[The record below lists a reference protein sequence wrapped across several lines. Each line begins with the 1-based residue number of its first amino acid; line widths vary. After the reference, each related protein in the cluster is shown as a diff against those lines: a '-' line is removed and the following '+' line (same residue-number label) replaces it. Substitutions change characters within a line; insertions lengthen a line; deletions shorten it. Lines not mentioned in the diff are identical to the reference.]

1 MQNMYHEAIQTL
13 KSGGV
18 LLYPSDTIWGLGCDV
33 RNEQAIE
40 RILELKNR
48 PVNKGL
54 ILLISKMEQ
63 LSEYVEQVPEI
74 AWDLVEFAEDPLTV
88 IYPKGKNV
96 SPLLLGPEGSIAIRL
111 LKDEFCKGLVYRYQR
126 GIVSTSAN
134 LSGEP
139 SPLNFAGIA
148 PSIVAGVAGI
158 LKNPAG
164 EGAVKKASKIVQ
176 LGLHGDYKLIRGEH
190 ERRDGD
196 CSGSYFLK
204 NRCSS

>member
-1 MQNMYHEAIQTL
+1 MLRNELINLTFVAIMQNMYHEAIQTL

-111 LKDEFCKGLVYRYQR
+111 VKDEFCKGLVYRYQR

-176 LGLHGDYKLIRGEH
+176 LGLHGDYKLIRG
-190 ERRDGD
+190 
-196 CSGSYFLK
+196 
-204 NRCSS
+204 

>member
-40 RILELKNR
+40 KILELKNR
-48 PVNKGL
+48 PASKGL
-54 ILLISKMEQ
+54 IVLISKIEQ
-63 LSEYVEQVPEI
+63 LSEYVEQVPDL

-96 SPLLLGPEGSIAIRL
+96 SPLLLGPDGSIAIRL
-111 LKDEFCKGLVYRYQR
+111 VKDEFCKGLIYRYQR
-126 GIVSTSAN
+126 AIVSTSAN
-134 LSGEP
+134 LSGEA

-148 PSIVAGVAGI
+148 PSIMEGVDLI
-158 LKNPAG
+158 VKNPAG
-164 EGAVKKASKIVQ
+164 EGPAKKASKIVQ
-176 LGLHGDYKLIRGEH
+176 LGLHGDYKLIRG
-190 ERRDGD
+190 
-196 CSGSYFLK
+196 
-204 NRCSS
+204 

>member
-1 MQNMYHEAIQTL
+1 MLRNELINLTFVAIMQNMYHEAIQTL

-96 SPLLLGPEGSIAIRL
+96 SPLLLGSEGSIAIRL
-111 LKDEFCKGLVYRYQR
+111 VKDEFCKGLVYRYQR

-176 LGLHGDYKLIRGEH
+176 LGLHGDYKLIRG
-190 ERRDGD
+190 
-196 CSGSYFLK
+196 
-204 NRCSS
+204 

>member
-33 RNEQAIE
+33 RNDQAIDK
-40 RILELKNR
+40 ILELKNR
-48 PVNKGL
+48 PASKGL
-54 ILLISKMEQ
+54 IVLISKIEQ
-63 LSEYVEQVPEI
+63 LSEYVEQVPDL
-74 AWDLVEFAEDPLTV
+74 AWDLVEFAEDPLTI

-96 SPLLLGPEGSIAIRL
+96 SPSLLGPDGSIAIRL
-111 LKDEFCKGLVYRYQR
+111 VKDEFCKGLIYRYQR
-126 GIVSTSAN
+126 AIVSTSAN

-148 PSIVAGVAGI
+148 PSIVDGVDYV

-164 EGAVKKASKIVQ
+164 EGVAKKASKIVQ
-176 LGLHGDYKLIRGEH
+176 LGLHGDYKLIRG
-190 ERRDGD
+190 
-196 CSGSYFLK
+196 
-204 NRCSS
+204 

>member
-33 RNEQAIE
+33 RNDQAIDK
-40 RILELKNR
+40 ILELKNR
-48 PVNKGL
+48 PASKGL
-54 ILLISKMEQ
+54 IVLISKIEQ
-63 LSEYVEQVPEI
+63 LSEYVEQVPDL
-74 AWDLVEFAEDPLTV
+74 AWDLVEFAEDPLTI

-96 SPLLLGPEGSIAIRL
+96 SPSLLGPDGSIAIRL
-111 LKDEFCKGLVYRYQR
+111 VKDEFCKGLIYRYQR
-126 GIVSTSAN
+126 AIVSTSAN

-148 PSIVAGVAGI
+148 PSIVDGVDYV

-164 EGAVKKASKIVQ
+164 EGAAKKASKIVQ
-176 LGLHGDYKLIRGEH
+176 LGLHGDYKLIRG
-190 ERRDGD
+190 
-196 CSGSYFLK
+196 
-204 NRCSS
+204 

>member
-1 MQNMYHEAIQTL
+1 MLRNELINLTFVAIMQNMYHEAIQTL

-40 RILELKNR
+40 RILKLKNR

-111 LKDEFCKGLVYRYQR
+111 VKDEFCKGLVYRYQR

-139 SPLNFAGIA
+139 SPFNFAGIA

-176 LGLHGDYKLIRGEH
+176 LGLHGDYKLIRG
-190 ERRDGD
+190 
-196 CSGSYFLK
+196 
-204 NRCSS
+204 